1 MVTLVTT
8 LVNVE
13 RMNNQ
18 NLLSLQEPKGDNQNG
33 TNFSFGRSWG
43 WRSGAM
49 AGDTR
54 EKEELIETRDA
65 VIKEMRSRGKTID
78 LQKFKVSVSWDMLL
92 GRWS

>member
-1 MVTLVTT
+1 MV
-8 LVNVE
+8 
-13 RMNNQ
+13 RIF
-18 NLLSLQEPKGDNQNG
+18 LSAGHGAGDP
-33 TNFSFGRSWG
+33 
-43 WRSGAM
+43 GAM
-49 AGDTR
+49 AGDTT